1 MKKQTLTFMVICV
14 VIVAVIWF
22 ADSGALVRVPV
33 SNEEAITTFLR
44 ENFGESKT
52 SWLDDIDS
60 VQTAG
65 NTVVV
70 MARKAR
76 RNDALDMCEAV
87 STYIY
92 SVNSAAKPPLTNIEI
107 RYSGKIIGQGQS
119 DHVVV
124 RCNGLVRER
133 REHCG

>member
-1 MKKQTLTFMVICV
+1 MKKQTLTFVILCV
-14 VIVAVIWF
+14 VIVVIVWL
-22 ADSGALVRVPV
+22 AGSVPLVRVPA
-33 SNEEAITTFLR
+33 SNEEAIMTYLR

-65 NTVVV
+65 DTVVV
-70 MARKAR
+70 TARKAR

-92 SVNSAAKPPLTNIEI
+92 SANATKPVLTKIEI
-107 RYSGKIIGQGQS
+107 RYSGKIIARRNGQA
-119 DHVVV
+119 D
-124 RCNGLVRER
+124 
-133 REHCG
+133 HCG